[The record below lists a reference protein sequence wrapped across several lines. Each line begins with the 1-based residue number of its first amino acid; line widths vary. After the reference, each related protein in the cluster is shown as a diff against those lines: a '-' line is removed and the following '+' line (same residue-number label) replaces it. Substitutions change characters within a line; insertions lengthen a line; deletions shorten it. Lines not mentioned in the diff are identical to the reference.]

1 MSKASPRSK
10 LTAKFIEALQADFEQ
25 HGAEVIEK
33 LRQEAPA
40 RYAEVV
46 ARLCPTEAHVTQ
58 DLVGADLSDMTADE
72 VEEYYLDGVEK
83 LLAAREDCERA
94 QATRERVRSFCKA
107 YREFKE
113 DAPPN

>member
-1 MSKASPRSK
+1 MSKVSPRTK

-25 HGAEVIEK
+25 HGPEVIEK
-33 LRQEAPA
+33 LREESPA

-46 ARLCPTEAHVTQ
+46 AKLVPQEIAVAHDPAP
-58 DLVGADLSDMTADE
+58 DLAGMTADE
-72 VEEYYLDGVEK
+72 LEDYYLDGVEK

-94 QATRERVRSFCKA
+94 HATRERVRSFCKA

-113 DAPPN
+113 DGQPN